1 MAMPDFDGSPET
13 LIFDQK
19 CGRYRRLSDS
29 TSIYLRKFLHCL
41 LKNPFKPFIAFL
53 FNNTALT
60 SPIYQTSER
69 SYKISQCT
77 KWPFI

>member
-1 MAMPDFDGSPET
+1 MHGGLLEIT
-13 LIFDQK
+13 LTLKPFNV
-19 CGRYRRLSDS
+19 
-29 TSIYLRKFLHCL
+29 
-41 LKNPFKPFIAFL
+41 KNPFKPFIAFL